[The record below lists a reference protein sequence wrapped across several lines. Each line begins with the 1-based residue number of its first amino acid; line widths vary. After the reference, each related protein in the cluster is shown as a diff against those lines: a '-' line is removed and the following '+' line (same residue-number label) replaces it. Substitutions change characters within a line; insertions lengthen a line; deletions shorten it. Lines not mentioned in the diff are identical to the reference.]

1 MSKSFDHLA
10 KARAREE
17 KEYHHYNRW
26 SYDDDWGYISDLSG
40 KGKTKWERQ
49 ASKLQQEIDNT
60 TYPKRLKKLQK
71 KLQVIIDEYPEYFV

>member
-1 MSKSFDHLA
+1 MAKDFDYLG

-17 KEYHHYNRW
+17 KEYHHYNSW
-26 SYDDDWGYISDLSG
+26 ATGDEWGFLYNVAG
-40 KGKTKWERQ
+40 KGKTKWEKQ

-71 KLQVIIDEYPEYFV
+71 KLQIIVDEYPEYFV

>member
-1 MSKSFDHLA
+1 MAKDFDHLA

-17 KEYHHYNRW
+17 KEHNYYTRW
-26 SYDDDWGYISDLSG
+26 SYDDAWGYLSAQI

-49 ASKLQQEIDNT
+49 ASKLKQEIDNT

-71 KLQVIIDEYPEYFV
+71 KLQIIVDEYPEYFV